1 MYFLMLLIENSI
13 DSKIKNEKML
23 EAMIITKIQSAGYEL
38 PKHRQKQQKP
48 HKFCLSL
55 NMQ

>member
-1 MYFLMLLIENSI
+1 MYFLMLLIENTI
-13 DSKIKNEKML
+13 DKKIKNEKML
-23 EAMIITKIQSAGYEL
+23 DAMIITKIQSAGYEL
-38 PKHRQKQQKP
+38 PKHRQKRQKP

>member
-1 MYFLMLLIENSI
+1 MLLIENTI
-13 DSKIKNEKML
+13 DLKIKNEKML
-23 EAMIITKIQSAGYEL
+23 DAMIITKIQSAGYEL
-38 PKHRQKQQKP
+38 PKHQQKRQKP